1 MEMAMLML
9 FNNSRQAVGTS
20 VGYARVALFKEHC
33 DENKIYRYQYLGEKE
48 IDPFMLKMAA
58 ERASSKSFFAAI
70 KGTVHSSNI
79 WAKSID

>member
-1 MEMAMLML
+1 MEMAMLL

-48 IDPFMLKMAA
+48 IDSFMLKRLQKG
-58 ERASSKSFFAAI
+58 RAVSRFLQLLSQQ
-70 KGTVHSSNI
+70 
-79 WAKSID
+79 